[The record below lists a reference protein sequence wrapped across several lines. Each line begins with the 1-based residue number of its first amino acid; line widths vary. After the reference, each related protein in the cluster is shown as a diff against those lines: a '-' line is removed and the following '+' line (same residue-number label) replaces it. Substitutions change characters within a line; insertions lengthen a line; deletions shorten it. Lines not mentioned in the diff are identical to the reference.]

1 MKVVWTDE
9 AVEDLKMIYEYISRD
24 SRVYASRYI
33 ERILAHEENII
44 LFPKSGRLV
53 PEYHDELTREVF
65 EGNYRIIYRIIDK
78 ERIDILTVVH
88 GAQELLIN

>member
-9 AVEDLKMIYEYISRD
+9 AVEDLKMIFEYISRD
-24 SRVYASRYI
+24 SIVYASRHI
-33 ERILAHEENII
+33 ERILAHEKNII

-53 PEYHDELTREVF
+53 PEYHDESTREVF
-65 EGNYRIIYRIIDK
+65 EGNYRIIYRIVDK
-78 ERIDILTVVH
+78 ERIHVLTVVH